1 MSTQPTLTRSSK
13 TVPAEWTGDVRYI
26 ARQPIL
32 DLNGRLHGYELL
44 FRNGP
49 ESVLRSDGDMAA
61 RTVLD
66 DAVLFGLEQ
75 YTNGSPA
82 FVNCTAEAL
91 SERFVQVLPPS
102 MTILVL
108 PANVEP
114 TPKVVDACRELK
126 ASGFRL
132 ALDNF
137 AGDPKLQ
144 PLVELAD
151 YICADFTL
159 LDDEGRKNFRQ
170 KLKRKS
176 VATVAKK
183 VETDDDYRQARA
195 AGFTLFHGDYI
206 CHPVL
211 LKNRKVPANRL
222 FHFEILRQLYRDPVD
237 LMKVSELVMRD
248 ASLTYRL
255 LRLVNSPFC
264 AIYQEVRSIESAILF
279 VGEETFRRVATV
291 GILSEVNTDR
301 PPEIL
306 RMALMRARFCGLA
319 AALCALD
326 ADEQYLLGILSLLPA
341 MLGLPMDALTPSLPL
356 RYQLRE
362 ALEGTANSE
371 RSLLTWIEFHER
383 GDWGSCDAIAQAS
396 GVHSEQLVRYYANA
410 VAWAEATLHAAI

>member
-1 MSTQPTLTRSSK
+1 MATQSTFTRSSE
-13 TVPAEWTGDVRYI
+13 TAPAEWTGDVRYI

-32 DLNGRLHGYELL
+32 DLHGRLHGYELL

-49 ESVLRSDGDMAA
+49 QSVLRSDGDMAT

-66 DAVLFGLEQ
+66 DTVLFGLEQ

-108 PANVEP
+108 PANVEL

-137 AGDPKLQ
+137 PWDSKLQ
-144 PLVELAD
+144 PLVELTD

-159 LDDEGRKNFRQ
+159 LDDVGRKNLRQ
-170 KLKRKS
+170 HLKRKS

-183 VETDDDYRQARA
+183 VETQDDYRQACA
-195 AGFTLFHGDYI
+195 AGFTLFQGDYI

-264 AIYQEVRSIESAILF
+264 AIYQEVRSIESAILI

-291 GILSEVNTDR
+291 GILSEVNADR

-362 ALEGTANSE
+362 ALEGKANSE

-383 GDWGSCDAIAQAS
+383 GDWGSCDVIAQAG